1 MTFEPPEQPPEP
13 PVGSQPAAPSPEPYA
28 ATPPPP
34 PPQEWA
40 APAQPPAQSSAF
52 NPAEVSPYDWG
63 ILAAGF
69 LAFIFS
75 LFSYYTASF
84 AGISASESAWHGFF
98 GWFAALVALL
108 SAGLLAVHIFAPATK
123 LPVPGSAHRADR
135 VRSRCALRDP
145 GRPDRRGEPA
155 LADLQRAWC
164 GLLPEPDRHPGRR
177 GRLVPAATRD
187 RRQSAVGEEG
197 LTNVINGACPVV
209 RLRRIAQGAASPVPD
224 RSDTVAR
231 IVTGVPRGAPGK
243 GVSK

>member
-1 MTFEPPEQPPEP
+1 MPLAWLRRTIAISTEENGMTFEPPEQPPEP

-28 ATPPPP
+28 PTPPPP

-40 APAQPPAQSSAF
+40 APPPPQAAQSSAF

-108 SAGLLAVHIFAPATK
+108 SAGLLAVQIFAPATK
-123 LPVPGSAHRADR
+123 LPVP
-135 VRSRCALRDP
+135 
-145 GRPDRRGEPA
+145 
-155 LADLQRAWC
+155 
-164 GLLPEPDRHPGRR
+164 
-177 GRLVPAATRD
+177 
-187 RRQSAVGEEG
+187 
-197 LTNVINGACPVV
+197 V
-209 RLRRIAQGAASPVPD
+209 RLTVLVGFAVAALCVILAGLIDAESLPSQV
-224 RSDTVAR
+224 SS
-231 IVTGVPRGAPGK
+231 GRGAGYYLSLIVILAG
-243 GVSK
+243 GVVSFLRLRETGGSLPWEKNKA

>member
-13 PVGSQPAAPSPEPYA
+13 PVGSQPVAPSPEPYVP
-28 ATPPPP
+28 TPPPP

-40 APAQPPAQSSAF
+40 APPPPQAAQSSAF

-108 SAGLLAVHIFAPATK
+108 SAGLLAVQIFAPATK
-123 LPVPGSAHRADR
+123 LPVP
-135 VRSRCALRDP
+135 
-145 GRPDRRGEPA
+145 
-155 LADLQRAWC
+155 
-164 GLLPEPDRHPGRR
+164 
-177 GRLVPAATRD
+177 
-187 RRQSAVGEEG
+187 
-197 LTNVINGACPVV
+197 V
-209 RLRRIAQGAASPVPD
+209 RLTVLIGFAVAALCVILAGLIDAESLP
-224 RSDTVAR
+224 SQ
-231 IVTGVPRGAPGK
+231 ISSGRGAGYYLSLIVILAG
-243 GVSK
+243 GVVSFLRLRETGGSLPWEKSKA

>member
-13 PVGSQPAAPSPEPYA
+13 PVGSQPAAPSPEPYVP
-28 ATPPPP
+28 T

-98 GWFAALVALL
+98 GWFAALLALL

-123 LPVPGSAHRADR
+123 LPVP
-135 VRSRCALRDP
+135 
-145 GRPDRRGEPA
+145 
-155 LADLQRAWC
+155 
-164 GLLPEPDRHPGRR
+164 
-177 GRLVPAATRD
+177 
-187 RRQSAVGEEG
+187 
-197 LTNVINGACPVV
+197 V
-209 RLRRIAQGAASPVPD
+209 RLTVLIGFAVAALCVILAGLIDAESLP
-224 RSDTVAR
+224 SQLSS
-231 IVTGVPRGAPGK
+231 GRGAGYYLSLIVILAG
-243 GVSK
+243 GVISFLRLRETGGSLPWEKNKA

>member
-1 MTFEPPEQPPEP
+1 MPLAWLRRTIAIFTEENGMTFEPPEQPPEP

-28 ATPPPP
+28 PTPPPP

-40 APAQPPAQSSAF
+40 APPPPQAAQSSAF

-98 GWFAALVALL
+98 GWFAALLALL

-123 LPVPGSAHRADR
+123 LPVP
-135 VRSRCALRDP
+135 
-145 GRPDRRGEPA
+145 
-155 LADLQRAWC
+155 
-164 GLLPEPDRHPGRR
+164 
-177 GRLVPAATRD
+177 
-187 RRQSAVGEEG
+187 
-197 LTNVINGACPVV
+197 V
-209 RLRRIAQGAASPVPD
+209 RLTVLVGFAVAALCVILAGLIDAESLPSQV
-224 RSDTVAR
+224 SS
-231 IVTGVPRGAPGK
+231 GRGAGYYLSLIVILAG
-243 GVSK
+243 GVVSFLRLRETGGSLPWEKNKA

>member
-52 NPAEVSPYDWG
+52 NPADVSPYDWG

-98 GWFAALVALL
+98 GWFAALLALL
-108 SAGLLAVHIFAPATK
+108 SAGLLAVQIFAPTTT
-123 LPVPGSAHRADR
+123 LPVP
-135 VRSRCALRDP
+135 
-145 GRPDRRGEPA
+145 
-155 LADLQRAWC
+155 
-164 GLLPEPDRHPGRR
+164 
-177 GRLVPAATRD
+177 
-187 RRQSAVGEEG
+187 
-197 LTNVINGACPVV
+197 V
-209 RLRRIAQGAASPVPD
+209 RLTVLIGFAVAALCVILAGLIDAESLP
-224 RSDTVAR
+224 SQ
-231 IVTGVPRGAPGK
+231 ISSGRGAGYYLSLIVILAG
-243 GVSK
+243 GVVSFLRLRETGGSLPWEKKAGPRP

>member
-28 ATPPPP
+28 PPPPPP

-40 APAQPPAQSSAF
+40 APPPPAAQASAF
-52 NPAEVSPYDWG
+52 NPADVSPYDWG

-108 SAGLLAVHIFAPATK
+108 SAGLLAVQIFVPATR
-123 LPVPGSAHRADR
+123 LPVP
-135 VRSRCALRDP
+135 
-145 GRPDRRGEPA
+145 
-155 LADLQRAWC
+155 
-164 GLLPEPDRHPGRR
+164 
-177 GRLVPAATRD
+177 
-187 RRQSAVGEEG
+187 
-197 LTNVINGACPVV
+197 V
-209 RLRRIAQGAASPVPD
+209 RLTVLIGFAVAALCVILAGLIDAENLPSQV
-224 RSDTVAR
+224 SS
-231 IVTGVPRGAPGK
+231 GRGAGYYLSLIVILAGGVLSFLRLRETGGSLPWEKGK
-243 GVSK
+243 AA

>member
-28 ATPPPP
+28 PTPPPP

-40 APAQPPAQSSAF
+40 APPPPQAAQSNAF

-98 GWFAALVALL
+98 GWFAALLALL

-123 LPVPGSAHRADR
+123 LPVP
-135 VRSRCALRDP
+135 
-145 GRPDRRGEPA
+145 
-155 LADLQRAWC
+155 
-164 GLLPEPDRHPGRR
+164 
-177 GRLVPAATRD
+177 
-187 RRQSAVGEEG
+187 
-197 LTNVINGACPVV
+197 V
-209 RLRRIAQGAASPVPD
+209 RLTVLVGFAVAALCVILAGLIDAESLPSQV
-224 RSDTVAR
+224 SS
-231 IVTGVPRGAPGK
+231 GRGAGYYLSLIVILAG
-243 GVSK
+243 GVVSFLRLRETGGSLPWEKNKA

>member
-13 PVGSQPAAPSPEPYA
+13 PVGSQPAAPSPEPYVP
-28 ATPPPP
+28 TPPPP

-40 APAQPPAQSSAF
+40 APPPPAPAAQSGTF

-108 SAGLLAVHIFAPATK
+108 SAGLLAVHLFAPTAK
-123 LPVPGSAHRADR
+123 LPVP
-135 VRSRCALRDP
+135 
-145 GRPDRRGEPA
+145 
-155 LADLQRAWC
+155 
-164 GLLPEPDRHPGRR
+164 
-177 GRLVPAATRD
+177 
-187 RRQSAVGEEG
+187 
-197 LTNVINGACPVV
+197 V
-209 RLRRIAQGAASPVPD
+209 RLTVLIGFAVAALCVILAGLIDAESLP
-224 RSDTVAR
+224 SQ
-231 IVTGVPRGAPGK
+231 ISSGRGAGYYLSLIVILAG
-243 GVSK
+243 GVVSFLRLRETGGSLPWEKSKA